1 MIFNNKFDVSKDQT
15 NKEKEYNY
23 QLSKEK
29 MNNFF
34 NKTEYKTKLLNI
46 DSFYR
51 NKIPKNIYKSENI
64 FLSNNPIQT
73 KKNSNIISIYY
84 PNHNFAINDNIII
97 QNVEGSTRTLINC
110 LYFFVNYSYVFI
122 QYNNHNIPLNY
133 LDHIDNYKISINLL
147 NNNNITTYGNIP
159 INAIIGIHNIY
170 LPSLID
176 NLYPILPEIL
186 SVFNVSNVSELDN
199 NFILIELPF
208 SYTQIS
214 ELYYVSSDVFKFN
227 ILNIG
232 GIPLEYI
239 NADYPINYQRSQGYH
254 QIINITNDYIYIQ
267 TSIIS
272 SYTINGGG
280 DKIQIMLITN
290 TIPGYPNANNY
301 TIHLQHSFNNVVRIE
316 LLSTEIPFIDL
327 LINSSGSKKN
337 NKLYWKHY
345 DDGNYIYQMEIP
357 EGNYDSTNLISKITS
372 IINTIPRIGST
383 NASPIY
389 NIFDINLNIFTQ
401 EIKFY
406 PYKNNNLPNSLSAS
420 LSIINNIKYVKITVY
435 HPANLVEVADTIL
448 ISGALKVGTIID
460 ATLINTTQTIYEINI
475 TEQTYSFLIAPLNQI
490 TNATNIDL
498 TGNGGPSTII
508 KTRAKVSF
516 LFNYQDT
523 LGNILGFKNV
533 GFSNAITPYN
543 TIVSNFDSYIQS
555 TNLNEVGNIDL
566 SNKILNL
573 TGSDFYILMYIN
585 NFECII
591 NNSNQ
596 PIAFAKI
603 ILSGSPG
610 DILFNTFINYPLEF
624 DFPVITLN
632 QLTITFKY
640 PDGSLVDFRNIDH
653 SFTLRIMEEV
663 KIPYNTNLNS
673 KDISFIDTL
682 KDET

>member
-1 MIFNNKFDVSKDQT
+1 MIFNNKFDVSKDRT

-73 KKNSNIISIYY
+73 TKNSNIISIYY
-84 PNHNFAINDNIII
+84 PNHNFTINDNIII

-133 LDHIDNYKISINLL
+133 LDHIDNYKISIILL

-208 SYTQIS
+208 SYTQNS

-345 DDGNYIYQMEIP
+345 DDGNYIYQMDIP

-435 HPANLVEVADTIL
+435 HPANLVVVADTIL

>member
-1 MIFNNKFDVSKDQT
+1 MIFNNKFDVSKDRT

-23 QLSKEK
+23 QSSKEK

-73 KKNSNIISIYY
+73 TKNSNIISIYY
-84 PNHNFAINDNIII
+84 PNHNFTINDNIII

-133 LDHIDNYKISINLL
+133 LDHIDNYKISIKLL

-176 NLYPILPEIL
+176 KLYPILPEIL

-199 NFILIELPF
+199 NIILIELPF
-208 SYTQIS
+208 SYTQNS

-239 NADYPINYQRSQGYH
+239 NADYPINYQRNQGYH

-272 SYTINGGG
+272 SYAINGGG

-290 TIPGYPNANNY
+290 TTPGYPNANNY

-327 LINSSGSKKN
+327 LIKSSGSKKN

-357 EGNYDSTNLISKITS
+357 EGNYDSANLISKITS

-383 NASPIY
+383 SASPIY
-389 NIFDINLNIFTQ
+389 NIFDINLNTFTQ
-401 EIKFY
+401 EIKFF

-420 LSIINNIKYVKITVY
+420 LSIINNIKYVKITVF

-460 ATLINTTQTIYEINI
+460 ATLINTIQTIYEINI

-533 GFSNAITPYN
+533 GFTNAITPYN

-640 PDGSLVDFRNIDH
+640 PDGSFVDFRNIDH

-663 KIPYNTNLNS
+663 KIPYNTIF
-673 KDISFIDTL
+673 KTL
-682 KDET
+682 TKFKKKSN